1 VQRDSHKSS
10 PEPESLWTSIRY
22 AIRVVWSSCR
32 GYALTIV
39 FCALLGSLLAPVTV
53 LVLGVLVTE
62 INEVLT
68 TGAKAPTSL
77 DWWIVL
83 VVSATFVA
91 LLVANIERYTRMRL
105 KDVVDIHM
113 ENKVMR
119 HAGMLDAAAFD
130 DCETQDIIA
139 RVDHTPGMAVVN
151 LFDGAVNVAATVVQ
165 LFTLGAVL
173 FWVEPWLTFGL
184 VAAIGPFFLAAY
196 WASRVRHHYVRIKTS
211 KRRWS
216 RYYKRIL
223 THRDWSKIIKLLSLS
238 SLMNDRRESRVK
250 ELFADQQHV
259 GRLELLLNTMASCV
273 ILTAIGGALLFA
285 SRRAIAGEL
294 NLGTFSAFWMA
305 AWKFRLAAGKLG
317 TSVNGIFNARLTL
330 ANLQEFFAVKPTLVD
345 TGTLTPA
352 IRGGIE
358 FRNVSF
364 RYSPNSPLVL
374 ANVSL
379 TIAPG
384 EVVAL
389 VGPNGAGKSTV
400 AQLISRLYQ
409 PTSGGI
415 FVDGIAVDDISL
427 EHYYR
432 SIAFVLQ
439 NPARFEATA
448 AENIAFGDWT
458 TLNNNPDRIR
468 DVARTAGADEVI
480 NALPRGYD
488 TFLGRVFGEHDLSG
502 GQWKRIALAQ
512 ALASEPRIV
521 ILDEPAANLDIKS
534 ESLIHAQLQKQIENR
549 TTLLISHHFST
560 VQMADRIVVLV
571 DGQVVE
577 EGNHDDLLSKGGVYA
592 AMYEAHCNL
601 LGSDVAANVNHVA
614 KDYQN
619 DRHAA

>member
-1 VQRDSHKSS
+1 MQRDSHKSS
-10 PEPESLWTSIRY
+10 PEPEPFWKSIRY
-22 AIRVVWSSCR
+22 GVGIVWSSCR
-32 GYALTIV
+32 GYALTMV
-39 FCALLGSLLAPVTV
+39 VCALLGSLLAPVTV
-53 LVLGVLVTE
+53 VVLGVLVAE

-68 TGAKAPTSL
+68 TGATAPTSL

-83 VVSATFVA
+83 VVATTFVA
-91 LLVANIERYTRMRL
+91 LLVANIARYTRTRL
-105 KDVVDIHM
+105 KNVVDVHM
-113 ENKVMR
+113 ENEVMR
-119 HAGMLDAAAFD
+119 HAATLDTAAFD
-130 DCETQDIIA
+130 NSETQDIID
-139 RVDHTPGMAVVN
+139 RVDHTPGLAVVN
-151 LFDGAVNVAATVVQ
+151 LFDGAVNVVATAVQ
-165 LFTLGAVL
+165 LLTLGAVL
-173 FWVEPWLTFGL
+173 FWVEPWLTLAL
-184 VAAIGPFFLAAY
+184 VAAIGPFFLASY
-196 WASRVRHHYVRIKTS
+196 WTSRIRHHYVRIKTT

-216 RYYKRIL
+216 RYYKRML

-250 ELFADQQHV
+250 ELIADQQHI

-273 ILTAIGGALLFA
+273 ILAVIGGALLFA

-294 NLGTFSAFWMA
+294 NVGTFSAFWMA

-317 TSVNGIFNARLTL
+317 MSVNGIFNARLTL
-330 ANLQEFFAVKPTLVD
+330 VNLHEFFALKPKIVD
-345 TGTLTPA
+345 TGTLTPT

-364 RYSPNSPLVL
+364 RYSPNSPRVL

-400 AQLISRLYQ
+400 AKLISRLYQ
-409 PTSGGI
+409 PTTGGI
-415 FVDGIAVDDISL
+415 FVDGIAVDEISL

-439 NPARFEATA
+439 NPACFEATA

-458 TLNNNPDRIR
+458 TLNNNPERIR

-488 TFLGRVFGEHDLSG
+488 TFLGRIFGEHDLSG

-512 ALASEPRIV
+512 ALASEPQIV

-534 ESLIHAQLQKQIENR
+534 ESLIHAQLQKKIENR

-577 EGNHDDLLSKGGVYA
+577 EGNHDDLVSRGGVYA
-592 AMYEAHCNL
+592 AMYATHCNL
-601 LGSDVAANVNHVA
+601 LVSDVAANVNHVA